1 MYHMVL
7 TPDKN
12 YGDSAVTGDCY
23 GLCSRKI
30 DDVLTSLRMRKL
42 SVNNL
47 PIVNIWERNFSKI
60 TIAFVAP
67 RTVLSRSYFHETS
80 RYLRV
85 VQQF

>member
-1 MYHMVL
+1 MVL
-7 TPDKN
+7 TPLKISI
-12 YGDSAVTGDCY
+12 DSATIGDYY

-30 DDVLTSLRMRKL
+30 DDVFTSLRMRKL
-42 SVNNL
+42 SINNL

-67 RTVLSRSYFHETS
+67 RTVLFRSYFRESS